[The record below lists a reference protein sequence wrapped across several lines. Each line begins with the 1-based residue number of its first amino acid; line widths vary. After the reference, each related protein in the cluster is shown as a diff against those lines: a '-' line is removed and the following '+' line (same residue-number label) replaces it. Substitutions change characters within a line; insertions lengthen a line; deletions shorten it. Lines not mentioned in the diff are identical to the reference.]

1 MIRHKEQM
9 RSSFLQGRRTCFRY
23 GKRAGRERA
32 SFNDSTVSTGCIAFA
47 GQACVIPFARFM
59 EMPISHSSAEDL
71 RTMSFIKVS
80 SSNAG
85 GRIGTDLHVFLRQ

>member
-23 GKRAGRERA
+23 GKRAAVERA
-32 SFNDSTVSTGCIAFA
+32 LCNDSTASIGCIAFV
-47 GQACVIPFARFM
+47 GQACAIPFAQFM
-59 EMPISHSSAEDL
+59 EMPISLSFVEDL
-71 RTMSFIKVS
+71 QTMSFIKVS

-85 GRIGTDLHVFLRQ
+85 GRIGTDLHVFLRP